1 MVSTRTIALLSVL
14 GMAAASM
21 AGIPGAS
28 TGTLTPSGTA
38 WKNVLSASSF
48 CWAYDDKYLSLVTNG
63 YNPDERQNH
72 QVGQLNYYNRA
83 NNYPTTGT
91 LHADSVL
98 TLNYNVAGGPAIAL
112 NFNVS
117 GDYNTTTNCWH
128 FTIPTTEKYA
138 VSGGRV
144 YGVKLTGIG
153 AVGQNTFDLC
163 PLAPGGT
170 SSAAI
175 FAQIRSAAVPEPAT
189 FAAMGIGALALMRR
203 KRSK

>member
-1 MVSTRTIALLSVL
+1 MAVL
-14 GMAAASM
+14 GMAAMSV

-38 WKNVLSASSF
+38 WKNVLSATSF

-63 YNPDERQNH
+63 YNPNERTNH

-83 NNYPTTGT
+83 NHYATTGT
-91 LHADSVL
+91 LNAATVL
-98 TLNYNVAGGPAIAL
+98 TLKYNVPSGPAISL
-112 NFNVS
+112 NFNVN
-117 GDYNTTTNCWH
+117 GTYNTTTNCWH

-138 VSGGRV
+138 TSGGRV

-153 AVGQNTFDLC
+153 SVGTTAYTLC
-163 PLAPGGT
+163 PGAPGAT
-170 SSAAI
+170 TSAAI